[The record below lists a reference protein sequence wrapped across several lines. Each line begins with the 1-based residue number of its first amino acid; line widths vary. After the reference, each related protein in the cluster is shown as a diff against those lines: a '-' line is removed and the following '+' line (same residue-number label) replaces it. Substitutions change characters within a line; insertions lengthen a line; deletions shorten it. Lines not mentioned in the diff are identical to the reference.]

1 MSDQDDGSVATL
13 KPVASPVESPG
24 LVVTTKGSTVE
35 WFNAEPDYPQF
46 EIKFGGP
53 ISPASEG
60 HCIPGTTDQ
69 SAVIHV
75 SGPDGV
81 YHYSVHYK
89 GSSTKKPKWGGM
101 HVFVVG
107 RCELCP

>member
-53 ISPASEG
+53 IS
-60 HCIPGTTDQ
+60 
-69 SAVIHV
+69 
-75 SGPDGV
+75 
-81 YHYSVHYK
+81 HYSVHYK